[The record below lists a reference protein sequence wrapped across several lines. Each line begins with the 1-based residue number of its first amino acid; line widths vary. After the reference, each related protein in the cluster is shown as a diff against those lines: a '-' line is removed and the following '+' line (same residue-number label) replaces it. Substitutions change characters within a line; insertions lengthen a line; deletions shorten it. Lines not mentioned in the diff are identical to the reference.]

1 MKNHKQPVTRSVDND
16 EALST
21 DGFGAQQWKTLR
33 GFPRYESL
41 WLCL

>member
-1 MKNHKQPVTRSVDND
+1 VLVEKPELTSSVDNG

-21 DGFGAQQWKTLR
+21 DDVGAHQWKTLR